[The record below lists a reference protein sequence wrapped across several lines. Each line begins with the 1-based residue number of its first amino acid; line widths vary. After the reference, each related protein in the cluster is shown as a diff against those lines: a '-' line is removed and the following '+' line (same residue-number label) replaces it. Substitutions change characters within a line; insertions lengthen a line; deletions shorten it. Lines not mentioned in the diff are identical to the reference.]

1 MYCEFIVNQKVFCFL
16 NFSKFLFFLK
26 ILLFCF
32 CLFFSKVN
40 IICESTMI
48 VPWNHCGCSLI
59 LLWIHNLGIFSF
71 FSQSKQNL
79 WIHYDYTLKSLWMYS
94 KLDFLIFEKQGG
106 FFLSKK
112 TVIQVQS
119 LRHVLQ
125 HLSLF
130 KRKQANEVCT
140 TNKRY
145 LIFAG
150 AERIPCKIWILH
162 DRSYLHPSIH

>member
-16 NFSKFLFFLK
+16 NFSKILFFLK

-32 CLFFSKVN
+32 YYFCLFFPQSKHN
-40 IICESTMI
+40 LWFNYDCALKS
-48 VPWNHCGCSLI
+48 
-59 LLWIHNLGIFSF
+59 LWIFPNFAMNSQFGYF
-71 FSQSKQNL
+71 FLFPQSKQNL

-106 FFLSKK
+106 FFLRKK

-125 HLSLF
+125 HLSFLKKTS
-130 KRKQANEVCT
+130 KRSLHNKQNKSAVCFV
-140 TNKRY
+140 
-145 LIFAG
+145 LVFF
-150 AERIPCKIWILH
+150 
-162 DRSYLHPSIH
+162 